1 MTNTQGIIRGSILLG
16 LIALSSACVIAE
28 PRDGYREG
36 YYDRD
41 HHRYYHERAWRE
53 CREHDEHCRD

>member
-1 MTNTQGIIRGSILLG
+1 MISTQSIFRAGFMLG
-16 LIALSSACVIAE
+16 LIALSSACVVAE

-41 HHRYYHERAWRE
+41 HHRYYHEHGWRD
-53 CREHDEHCRD
+53 CGDRDEHCR